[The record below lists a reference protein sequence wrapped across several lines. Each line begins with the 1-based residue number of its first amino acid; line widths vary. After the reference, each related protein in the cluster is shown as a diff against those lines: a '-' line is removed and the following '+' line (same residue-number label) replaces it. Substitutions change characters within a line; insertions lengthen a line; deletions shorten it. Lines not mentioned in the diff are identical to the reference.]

1 MLCQCWIGYHRFE
14 AINIAK
20 LLKFDAASC
29 PRIMETTLPKP
40 KSSQSFSSTTR
51 SDCWIDA
58 VSILRA
64 MEAFIVGFM
73 WLNYELTACLW
84 ISVRGALHCAHL
96 QCAWCYALCLPT
108 VCYLRAVW
116 TLPTISNP
124 VNSQRKA
131 LSDKSVVS
139 HLARNFRTS
148 HVIQKFIVVIIGARH
163 IPTSRTSWIQSM
175 LSPII
180 SLISSLILSYHL
192 RLRLPQRSF
201 LQVSQ
206 HEPCVRISNRYR

>member
-1 MLCQCWIGYHRFE
+1 LISACTQSRDKNKKTQALSVSYFLTVSIEGVNDGWTTQRVTGREKRFSLLRVTCMMLCQCWIGYHRFE

-108 VCYLRAVW
+108 VCYLRAV
-116 TLPTISNP
+116 
-124 VNSQRKA
+124 
-131 LSDKSVVS
+131 
-139 HLARNFRTS
+139 
-148 HVIQKFIVVIIGARH
+148 
-163 IPTSRTSWIQSM
+163 
-175 LSPII
+175 
-180 SLISSLILSYHL
+180 
-192 RLRLPQRSF
+192 
-201 LQVSQ
+201 
-206 HEPCVRISNRYR
+206 